1 MITLEGEREN
11 GLPCYIDVCPRW
23 KILDP
28 ENKHPLTRR
37 PRVIGEVALYPETN
51 DWVLGPIVRAY
62 RDTKCALENGGVPG
76 SIFEIPEEG
85 RPLDTSTIYNNPDYK
100 RRLDKFYSSL
110 PTGDALRRIK
120 SQEQADAYEARAGRI
135 LGPCILKYL
144 ERKYP
149 EVNKDPTLRVAIDN
163 VLMETRYDIDAAAA
177 ARKDH
182 LLSKD
187 SDPVRRI
194 GWAIRKKTIATIGL
208 MTAAMYSD
216 ERYQLHPKRTSIA
229 RARQLFL
236 DSIQAALTLNCRSY
250 RLVKILADFSLN

>member
-1 MITLEGEREN
+1 MITLKGKREN
-11 GLPCYIDVCPRW
+11 GLPCYIDACPRW

-37 PRVIGEVALYPETN
+37 PWVIGEVALRPETN
-51 DWVLGPIVRAY
+51 NWVLGPMVRAY
-62 RDTKCALENGGVPG
+62 RDTRWALENGGVPG

-85 RPLDTSTIYNNPDYK
+85 CPLDTPTIYNPDYK
-100 RRLDKFYSSL
+100 CRLDKFYSSL
-110 PTGDALRRIK
+110 PTGDALRRIE
-120 SQEQADAYEARAGRI
+120 SQGQADAYEERAGKI

-144 ERKYP
+144 KRKYH
-149 EVNKDPTLRVAIDN
+149 EVNEDPTLRAAIDHA
-163 VLMETRYDIDAAAA
+163 LTETESDISAAVV

-187 SDPVRRI
+187 SDSVRRI

-216 ERYQLHPKRTSIA
+216 ERYQTNPKRTSRTMA
-229 RARQLFL
+229 EQLFSS
-236 DSIQAALTLNCRSY
+236 SIRAAYPELPS
-250 RLVKILADFSLN
+250 S

>member
-1 MITLEGEREN
+1 MITFDGKYEDGSLR
-11 GLPCYIDVCPRW
+11 YVDACPRW
-23 KILDP
+23 NILDQ
-28 ENKHPLTRR
+28 EKKHPLTRR
-37 PRVIGEVALYPETN
+37 PRVIGKVALRPETN
-51 DWVLGPIVRAY
+51 KWVLGPMVRAY
-62 RDTKCALENGGVPG
+62 RDTRWTLENGGAPD
-76 SIFEIPEEG
+76 STFEIPEEG
-85 RPLDTSTIYNNPDYK
+85 YSLDTPTIYHEDYK

-120 SQEQADAYEARAGRI
+120 SQEQADIYEERAGRI

-144 ERKYP
+144 ERKYH
-149 EVNKDPTLRVAIDN
+149 EVNEDPILREAIDN
-163 VLMETRYDIDAAAA
+163 VLMETECDIDMAVA

-182 LLSKD
+182 MLSRD

-229 RARQLFL
+229 RAEQLFSS
-236 DSIQAALTLNCRSY
+236 SIRVAYPELPS
-250 RLVKILADFSLN
+250 S

>member
-1 MITLEGEREN
+1 MITLDSRYKDGS
-11 GLPCYIDVCPRW
+11 PCYIDVCPKW
-23 KILDP
+23 DIVDP
-28 ENKHPLTRR
+28 KKKHWLTRR
-37 PRVIGEVALYPETN
+37 PRVIGEVALRRETN
-51 DWVLGPIVRAY
+51 DWVLGPMVRAY

-76 SIFEIPEEG
+76 SIFKIPEEG
-85 RPLDTSTIYNNPDYK
+85 RPLDMPTIDDPDYK

-110 PTGDALRRIK
+110 PTGDALRRIE
-120 SQEQADAYEARAGRI
+120 SQDQADAYEERAGKI

-149 EVNKDPTLRVAIDN
+149 EVNKDPTLRGAIDN
-163 VLMETRYDIDAAAA
+163 ALMETECDIDMAVA

-182 LLSKD
+182 MLSRD

-229 RARQLFL
+229 RAEQLFSS
-236 DSIQAALTLNCRSY
+236 SIRVAYPELPS
-250 RLVKILADFSLN
+250 S

>member
-11 GLPCYIDVCPRW
+11 GLPCYIDACPRW

-37 PRVIGEVALYPETN
+37 PRVIGKVALYPETN

-62 RDTKCALENGGVPG
+62 RDTRCALENGGVPG

-85 RPLDTSTIYNNPDYK
+85 SPLDTPTIDDPDYK
-100 RRLDKFYSSL
+100 RMLDKFYSSL
-110 PTGDALRRIK
+110 PTGDALRRIE
-120 SQEQADAYEARAGRI
+120 SQDQADAYEERAGKI

-163 VLMETRYDIDAAAA
+163 ALMETECDIDMAVA
-177 ARKDH
+177 ARKIH

-187 SDPVRRI
+187 SDAVRRI

-216 ERYQLHPKRTSIA
+216 ERYQLHRKRTSIA
-229 RARQLFL
+229 RAEQLFSS
-236 DSIQAALTLNCRSY
+236 SIRVAYPELPS
-250 RLVKILADFSLN
+250 S